1 MRLRD
6 IKKKLSPISFI
17 HLINVTI
24 NSSLA
29 MMIAAIAA
37 ATAVPDD
44 SDMAFVAPASCCH
57 GLVRFF
63 SPFFLFAPLAAMEDF
78 EDDGRRKDLAR
89 DEVRKRVSFV
99 CLVIVDSI
107 NNGIECFFDGSI
119 NFETDLHY
127 LLIIKVNTDFDV
139 GFDADIDINKD
150 TTYPC
155 IILVDIDYS

>member
-1 MRLRD
+1 MQKHRYD
-6 IKKKLSPISFI
+6 KYIACGSHCDTKCKVSKL
-17 HLINVTI
+17 
-24 NSSLA
+24 
-29 MMIAAIAA
+29 
-37 ATAVPDD
+37 
-44 SDMAFVAPASCCH
+44 
-57 GLVRFF
+57 
-63 SPFFLFAPLAAMEDF
+63 
-78 EDDGRRKDLAR
+78 
-89 DEVRKRVSFV
+89 VSFV

-107 NNGIECFFDGSI
+107 NDDIKYSFGHSI